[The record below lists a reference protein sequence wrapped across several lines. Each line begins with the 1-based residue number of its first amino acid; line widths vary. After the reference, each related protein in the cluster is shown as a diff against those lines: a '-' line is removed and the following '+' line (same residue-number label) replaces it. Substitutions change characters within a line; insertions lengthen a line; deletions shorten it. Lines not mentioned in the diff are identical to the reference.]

1 MPNSARA
8 RRTHPPCISLP
19 APDPAAV
26 AAASPALSVALAT
39 AAPAFEVAE
48 AAAPLIP
55 ELLAPEGSAEEP
67 EGDDESEEAPEPVFW
82 AQSSSTPLATMRAP
96 E

>member
-1 MPNSARA
+1 M
-8 RRTHPPCISLP
+8 SLP

-39 AAPAFEVAE
+39 AAPAFEEAE
-48 AAAPLIP
+48 AAAPLLP
-55 ELLAPEGSAEEP
+55 ELLLLAPDSEAA
-67 EGDDESEEAPEPVFW
+67 EEAPEPVSL